1 MNDGKITFT
10 ERLAGLK
17 KSLVNNY
24 DLYLMFLPVLV
35 WYIIFCYVPMYGV
48 QIAFRN
54 YNPAAG
60 IMKSPWVG
68 FRHFIR
74 FFNGNYFV
82 RILRNTTGISFYSI
96 LIGIPAPIILA
107 VLFCELK
114 SKRFKAIAQTISY
127 APNFLSTVVVA
138 TLILTFF
145 NPRGGMINYLR
156 NFFGRETLNF
166 IARPAY
172 FWHLYVWTGI
182 WQGIGFG
189 SVFYVAA
196 ISGIP
201 MEPYEAATID
211 GTNRIQRIWHITLPN
226 IMPTIVIVSIM
237 AVGGI
242 MNVGFEKTFLLQ
254 NAQNIEASE
263 VIATYVYKV
272 GLQGAQFSYSAA
284 VGLFNNV
291 VNFIILV
298 GTNTIARR
306 LGETSLW

>member
-1 MNDGKITFT
+1 MANTNAPFSG
-10 ERLAGLK
+10 RLGALK
-17 KSLVNNY
+17 KSLVHNY
-24 DLYLMFLPVLV
+24 DLYLMFLPVLA
-35 WYIIFCYVPMYGV
+35 WYIIFCYLPMYGV

-60 IMKSPWVG
+60 VLKSPWVG
-68 FRHFIR
+68 LRHFIR
-74 FFNGNYFV
+74 FFNGNFFI
-82 RILRNTTGISFYSI
+82 RTLKNTIGISAYSI
-96 LIGIPAPIILA
+96 LVGIPSPIILA
-107 VLFCELK
+107 ILFCELRA
-114 SKRFKAIAQTISY
+114 KRFKAVAQTLSY

-145 NPRGGMINYLR
+145 NPRDGMINVIR
-156 NFFGRETLNF
+156 NVFGGETLNF

-189 SVFYVAA
+189 SVLYVAA

-201 MEPYEAATID
+201 AEQYEAATID
-211 GTNRIQRIWHITLPN
+211 GAGRFQRIIHITLPN

-237 AVGGI
+237 SIGGI
-242 MNVGFEKTFLLQ
+242 MNVGFEKVFLLQ

-272 GLQGAQFSYSAA
+272 GLQNAQFSFSAA

-298 GTNTIARR
+298 AANTVARR